1 MIAKTGPI
9 TKLAILALGFSTLL
23 QAQDSAHSAHL
34 ELVHDKPF
42 VMVMVD
48 GKGPFRFIIDTG
60 TGAQAFVTPGFAEKF
75 GFPPAGQ
82 ARLSDPS
89 AQGAKI
95 VPVVLIRSLSVAGV
109 QFTGVKALVHTLS
122 SGEGSYDGL
131 LGFPLFR
138 DYLLTLDFPHRELTI
153 ASGALTPDGERTV
166 LPLRLQAGIPVV
178 SLHVGAL
185 PLDAQID
192 SGGGGLTLPEG
203 YVEHLKFVSDPVEFE
218 NGNSLS
224 TRFAI
229 RAAKLDADVHLGAY
243 TFKQPFVEID
253 NAFPL
258 ANFGSSPM
266 HDFMFTFDQ
275 RNGLVRLNAE
285 QKPLKLSA
293 TPAPIHLLNAPTQ
306 GARDFSLVPVD

>member
-1 MIAKTGPI
+1 MI
-9 TKLAILALGFSTLL
+9 TKAGAIIKAILALGFSTLL
-23 QAQDSAHSAHL
+23 QAQGSAHSARL

-42 VMVMVD
+42 VMVMVN
-48 GKGPFRFIIDTG
+48 GQGPFRFIVDTG
-60 TGAQAFVTPGFAEKF
+60 TGAQAFVTPQFAEKF
-75 GFPPAGQ
+75 GFPPAGG
-82 ARLSDPS
+82 ARLIDPS

-109 QFTGVKALVHTLS
+109 QFAGVKALVHTLS
-122 SGEGSYDGL
+122 NGEGSYDGL

-138 DYLLTLDFPHRELTI
+138 DYLLTLDFPHRELILT
-153 ASGALTPDGERTV
+153 AGALSPDGEHTV

-178 SLHVGAL
+178 SMHVGAL
-185 PLDAQID
+185 PLEAQID
-192 SGGGGLTLPEG
+192 SGGGGLTLPER
-203 YVEHLKFVSDPVEFE
+203 YVERLKFVSGPVEFE

-229 RAAKLDADVHLGAY
+229 RAAKLDADVHIGAY

-266 HDFMFTFDQ
+266 HDFVLTFDQ
-275 RNGLVRLNAE
+275 RNGLVRFRAE
-285 QKPLKLSA
+285 QNPLTLSA
-293 TPAPIHLLNAPTQ
+293 TPSPMHLLNAPTQ
-306 GARDFSLVPVD
+306 VARDLSLMPVD

>member
-1 MIAKTGPI
+1 MTAKTSPI
-9 TKLAILALGFSTLL
+9 IKVAILALGFCALL
-23 QAQDSAHSAHL
+23 RAQESVHSAHL
-34 ELVHDKPF
+34 ELVHDRPF
-42 VMVMVD
+42 VMVTVN
-48 GKGPFRFIIDTG
+48 GQGPFRFIIDTG
-60 TGAQAFVTPGFAEKF
+60 TGAQAFVTPQFAEKL
-75 GFPPAGQ
+75 GFPAAGD

-109 QFTGVKALVHTLS
+109 QFSGVKAVVHTLS
-122 SGEGSYDGL
+122 NGEGSYDGL

-138 DYLLTLDFPHRELTI
+138 DYLLTLDFPHRELSIT
-153 ASGALTPDGERTV
+153 AGALTPDGQRTV

-178 SLHVGAL
+178 SMHIGAL

-192 SGGGGLTLPEG
+192 SGGGGLTLPDS
-203 YVEHLKFVSDPVEFE
+203 YVQHLKFASDPVEFE

-229 RAAKLDADVHLGAY
+229 RAAKLDADVHIGAY

-253 NAFPL
+253 SAFPL

-266 HDFMFTFDQ
+266 HDFVLTFDQ
-275 RNGLVRLNAE
+275 RNGLVRFGAG
-285 QKPLKLSA
+285 QTTLKLSA
-293 TPAPIHLLNAPTQ
+293 TPSPMHLLNAPTQ
-306 GARDFSLVPVD
+306 MANDPSLMPVD